1 MTTLGDA
8 LVSVAGRGAIEPTRP
23 EESIVVAIIRLAENG
38 RAWFITSVSPTS
50 EGMRVDGYEPG
61 CEYSDERWFQVSS
74 DFFEIAA
81 RANQDRLIVQ
91 VLDEPIPLAAL
102 EDSAF

>member
-8 LVSVAGRGAIEPTRP
+8 LVTVAGRAPLQASRPAESVVIAI
-23 EESIVVAIIRLAENG
+23 VRLAENG
-38 RAWFITSVSPTS
+38 RAWFITSVHRTA
-50 EGMRVDGYEPG
+50 EGMQVDGYEPG

-74 DFFEIAA
+74 DFFEMAA
-81 RANQDRLIVQ
+81 RANEDTLVVQ
-91 VLDEPIPLAAL
+91 VLEEPVPLAVL